1 MKGLTH
7 TLFGVGLVSITLA
20 YLQIPLGLWGVGSFI
35 LAPFF
40 SRFPD
45 YDQKI
50 AKYTFN
56 QVIPHRGK
64 LSHNLLYGLPII
76 LCFYLHDFPL
86 FQIAIISSFGAFFI
100 HAFVDAFNSG
110 GVWLGF
116 FHLSITNLG
125 WDSFWGNL
133 FFKLVGIG
141 LLCLSITVYL

>member
-7 TLFGVGLVSITLA
+7 IFFGVGLVSLILA
-20 YLQIPLGLWGVGSFI
+20 IVQTPVGLWGVGTLV

-40 SRFPD
+40 SRLPD

-50 AKYTFN
+50 ARITFN

-64 LSHNLLYGLPII
+64 LSHNFLHGLPIF
-76 LCFYLHDFPL
+76 LCFYLSEYPL
-86 FQIAIISSFGAFFI
+86 LQVAIVSSFGALFT
-100 HAFVDAFNSG
+100 HVFVDAFNSG

-116 FHLSITNLG
+116 IHLSVARIG

-141 LLCLSITVYL
+141 LLSLSIYIYL